1 MKFHL
6 VRYFSAASIL
16 AIILVSITL
25 LYLQREA
32 QTRAMIEQEE
42 HNNINISQIIS
53 NSISDKFEFFISD
66 ADDIPPE
73 ELRHHH
79 EVKELKNFLTSY
91 FNGLEIVEIS
101 FMNKDGAMVFST
113 NLDKIGEN
121 HKNRPSFLSA
131 LNHKPASD
139 LRLGG
144 GESDGHGGHGDG
156 NDSGDQS
163 GHDDGGEKNS
173 DDHIVIT
180 ENNKFEKDTNGI
192 DIVSTHIPLYKQGT
206 REIGGVLQ
214 INSEITHFLEDIHAA
229 QIMVVVGVVGV
240 LGLLFIVLLIIVIR
254 ASKII
259 QSQADE
265 NEKSMILLAQ
275 SEKMASL
282 GNMVAS
288 VAHELNTPLAFTSS
302 NIDLVSDALQNLKL
316 PVKCGNGLIEKF
328 QASGDKKVN
337 IRISDEKLKAEV
349 INYSRDFEVE
359 DLGEMLAETKT
370 GLDQMS
376 GLVKHLRNFTRIDRS
391 AVAKYDLNEGLK
403 TVLYISKVVIPVGV
417 TVVKDFGELPLIECM
432 PSKLHQV
439 FMNLITNA
447 AQAVDKKSGIVTV
460 KSSSLGD
467 KVRVE
472 VSDNGKGIA
481 PKDLENIFD
490 GHFTT
495 KNVEGGMGLGLSIV
509 KKIIEQ
515 HGGTIDVKSEVG
527 VGTTFTVDLLRKGVA
542 EETASS

>member
-6 VRYFSAASIL
+6 VRYFSVASIL
-16 AIILVSITL
+16 AIILVSVTL
-25 LYLQREA
+25 LFLQREA
-32 QTRAMIEQEE
+32 QTSAMIEQEE
-42 HNNINISQIIS
+42 HNNINISQIIF
-53 NSISDKFEFFISD
+53 NSLSDKFEFFIND
-66 ADDIPPE
+66 ADDIPPH

-101 FMNKDGAMVFST
+101 LMNRDGAVVFST

-139 LRLGG
+139 LRLGDG
-144 GESDGHGGHGDG
+144 DSDGHGGHGNE
-156 NDSGDQS
+156 NDSGNQS
-163 GHDDGGEKNS
+163 GRDDDHESNS
-173 DDHIVIT
+173 DGHSLIT
-180 ENNKFEKDTNGI
+180 EDNNFDKDTSGL
-192 DIVSTHIPLYKQGT
+192 DIVSTHTPLYKQGT

-214 INSEITHFLEDIHAA
+214 ISSDISHFLEDIHAA
-229 QIMVVVGVVGV
+229 QMIVVAGVVGV
-240 LGLLFIVLLIIVIR
+240 LGLLFIVLLIIVRR

-265 NEKSMILLAQ
+265 NEKSMMQLAE

-302 NIDLVSDALQNLKL
+302 NIDLVSEAMQNLKL
-316 PVKCGNGLIEKF
+316 PGKCGNGLIEKF
-328 QASGDKKVN
+328 QSSGDKKVN
-337 IRISDEKLKAEV
+337 IKISDEKLKAEV

-359 DLGEMLAETKT
+359 DLGEMLDETKT
-370 GLDQMS
+370 GLDKMS
-376 GLVKHLRNFTRIDRS
+376 ELVNHLKNFTRIDRS
-391 AVAKYDLNEGLK
+391 AVAKYDLNEGLE
-403 TVLYISKVVIPVGV
+403 TVLYISRVVIPVGV
-417 TVVKDFGELPLIECM
+417 TVVKDFGKLPLIECM

-447 AQAVDKKSGIVTV
+447 AQAVDKKTGIVTV

-472 VSDNGKGIA
+472 VSDNGKGVA
-481 PKDLENIFD
+481 SKDLENIFD
-490 GHFTT
+490 AYFTT
-495 KNVEGGMGLGLSIV
+495 KNVEGGTGLGLSIV

-515 HGGTIDVKSEVG
+515 HGGSIDVKSEVG
-527 VGTTFTVDLLRKGVA
+527 VGTTFTVDLLLKSVVV
-542 EETASS
+542 ETASR